1 MPELELVVR
10 TEGPLGV
17 RLSYKKRGRLLF
29 LESWDNVPS
38 TTTSPAHTSNSS
50 LNNDTEVPAT
60 IESDNEAVDE
70 PLVAGPFLTAVR
82 ALRASPQSESFIP
95 VTTHSFRPPEHLI
108 LIMARTILPL
118 SQPLTLCS
126 QICLSSLF
134 FFTLNFSTSV

>member
-95 VTTHSFRPPEHLI
+95 VTTHSFRPPEYLI
-108 LIMARTILPL
+108 QIVATIQLPQ
-118 SQPLTLCS
+118 SYP
-126 QICLSSLF
+126 
-134 FFTLNFSTSV
+134 